1 MSICEETN
9 IDKVGRFEYKGLL
22 TFDFDFFVCVCYNV
36 KSNFSKSLSPNKSR
50 LHWMKLIFFLL

>member
-1 MSICEETN
+1 MFTCEETN
-9 IDKVGRFEYKGLL
+9 IDKVGIFEYKELL
-22 TFDFDFFVCVCYNV
+22 TFDFDFLFVCYSV